1 MQLPGPSIQHDG
13 HLVLRG
19 QSVHRAGEKLALPHH
34 PVRIVRGHASQ
45 RTGRDG
51 IFPHSA
57 ESSDR
62 TRRSGCDLRGCRV
75 DAVVVEAAVKT
86 AAARIV
92 SDDLALIVDA
102 VGKGI
107 AGGQGVVDGHTATP
121 VGEPSSRRSPLG
133 SMRTAR
139 RRTATSR
146 RARPRCHRQIP
157 TAVRLRRPRRGRRFT
172 GLKIEG
178 HPRTERLRL
187 ASTAKSFRALDGG
200 YKLAV

>member
-34 PVRIVRGHASQ
+34 PLQIVRGHASQ

-75 DAVVVEAAVKT
+75 DAVVVEEAVKT

-107 AGGQGVVDGHTATP
+107 AGGRGVVDGYTANVCVVMRDSVASDRGPIRAIRLSP
-121 VGEPSSRRSPLG
+121 VSPRRSTSQIPKTKVPPYG
-133 SMRTAR
+133 GPAR
-139 RRTATSR
+139 R
-146 RARPRCHRQIP
+146 
-157 TAVRLRRPRRGRRFT
+157 
-172 GLKIEG
+172 K
-178 HPRTERLRL
+178 
-187 ASTAKSFRALDGG
+187 
-200 YKLAV
+200 